1 MRVNQKLKID
11 RCNSLN
17 DNDIF
22 SCSLLYQSAISF
34 KSPQR
39 HMCSFSFRSRDL
51 QVNHKRRRRAGR

>member
-1 MRVNQKLKID
+1 MLVNQKLKID
-11 RCNSLN
+11 RCS
-17 DNDIF
+17 
-22 SCSLLYQSAISF
+22 SLYQSAISF